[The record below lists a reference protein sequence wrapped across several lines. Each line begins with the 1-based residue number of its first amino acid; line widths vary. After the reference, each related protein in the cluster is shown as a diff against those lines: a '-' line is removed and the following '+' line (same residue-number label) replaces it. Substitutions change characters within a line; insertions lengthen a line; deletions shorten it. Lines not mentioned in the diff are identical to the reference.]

1 MPGTSTRPPV
11 ATATV
16 SPEIDPSWLKWSPAS
31 RVVRWLNR
39 LVVHSLCRVT
49 VEGEEH
55 FPRVGPVLVVVNHIS
70 ALDVPIYFAVLPRR
84 VVVFVGH
91 NWARVPGLNRYLKWA
106 INAVWLNR
114 EGVDRNALRQATTAL
129 KAGCCFVLAPEG
141 TISRTGGLIP
151 GKTGAAFLAKR
162 ACPRIAPVV
171 TFGPEQAVHYWRRL
185 RRVPVTVRY
194 GPTYELRS
202 GEPGAETLEAC
213 TETIML
219 SLAHLLPSAYR
230 GVYADRCEPS
240 GDAESGP
247 AETRTDEARRE
258 IYGDSEP

>member
-1 MPGTSTRPPV
+1 MPGASERLNSGNPAKAPD
-11 ATATV
+11 
-16 SPEIDPSWLKWSPAS
+16 IDPSWLHWSPAS
-31 RVVRWLNR
+31 RAVRWFNR
-39 LVVHSLCRVT
+39 LVVHALCRVRI
-49 VEGEEH
+49 EGEEH
-55 FPRVGPVLVVVNHIS
+55 FPLDGPVLVVVNHIS

-91 NWARVPGLNRYLKWA
+91 NWASVPGVNRYLKWS

-129 KAGCCFVLAPEG
+129 KAGCCFILAPEG

-162 ACPRIAPVV
+162 ACPRIVPLV
-171 TFGPEQAVHYWRRL
+171 TFGPERAAHYWRRL

-194 GPTYELRS
+194 GPAYDLPL
-202 GEPGAETLEAC
+202 GAPGSETLEEC

-230 GVYADRCEPS
+230 GVYADRCEEP
-240 GDAESGP
+240 DAS
-247 AETRTDEARRE
+247 EARPT
-258 IYGDSEP
+258 DTAAT